1 MHGHSAC
8 FGSCSKSPDVLSA
21 AEQTSKLPSL
31 SKRRECHTEKDFW
44 SSSSI
49 EGDVTKESKSSQRSL
64 SSSKQNQSA
73 GSYDAS
79 MSPSRVDVNHG
90 LALWMEQRREWTKK
104 TSQAMTPPTREPVI
118 SWSSTYED
126 LLSTSRPFAKPIPL
140 PEMVNF
146 LVGVWEQE
154 GLYD

>member
-8 FGSCSKSPDVLSA
+8 FGSCSKSTDVLSGA
-21 AEQTSKLPSL
+21 DQTTAKLPSL
-31 SKRRECHTEKDFW
+31 PKRGESHTEKDFW
-44 SSSSI
+44 STSSN
-49 EGDVTKESKSSQRSL
+49 EGDVTKESQRSL

-73 GSYDAS
+73 ESQEAS
-79 MSPSRVDVNHG
+79 LSPSSFNANHG
-90 LALWMEQRREWTKK
+90 LALWNEQRREWTKK
-104 TSQAMTPPTREPVI
+104 TSQVITTPTREPVI

>member
-21 AEQTSKLPSL
+21 AEQPSKFPDSPV
-31 SKRRECHTEKDFW
+31 RRVKEFW
-44 SSSSI
+44 GSSSN
-49 EGDVTKESKSSQRSL
+49 EGELTKESKSSQRSL
-64 SSSKQNQSA
+64 SFSKQDQSA
-73 GSYDAS
+73 GSYEAKL
-79 MSPSRVDVNHG
+79 SPSRVDGNHG

-104 TSQAMTPPTREPVI
+104 TSQAVATQTHEPVI

-154 GLYD
+154 GFYD